1 MSLHTKSTPPWYR
14 QFWPWFIIALPA
26 AVVVASLTT
35 VFIAF
40 INADSMVNDDYFKEG
55 MAINMRLEQDKLAEK
70 LQLSAR
76 LRWDSATGDLM
87 LDLSTRHD
95 NPQHQ
100 AQIDLLEQIQLQL
113 NHPVQPQLDRQLTLT
128 RVMPGHFKTSLSE
141 PLTHRYYTRLLP
153 LPDMNWR
160 ISGEMDFSEQS
171 EAILG
176 H

>member
-1 MSLHTKSTPPWYR
+1 MSLQTKSNPPWYR

-40 INADSMVNDDYFKEG
+40 NNADSMVNDDYFKEG
-55 MAINMRLEQDKLAEK
+55 MAINMSLEQDKLATQM
-70 LQLSAR
+70 QLSAR

-87 LDLSTRHD
+87 LDLSSMRD

-100 AQIDLLEQIQLQL
+100 SHIDELEQLQLQL
-113 NHPVQPQLDRQLTLT
+113 NHPVQSQLDRQLTLS
-128 RVMPGHFKTSLSE
+128 RVAPGHFKTSLNE
-141 PLTHRYYTRLLP
+141 PLIQRYYTRILP

-160 ISGEMDFSEQS
+160 ISGEMDFGRQS